1 LGAVTNPSS
10 DIVMSRTTW
19 LFASILVGFVRWA
32 QGLINTSQ
40 QIGGGIGLAILTTV
54 STTRTNNLLANGVAG
69 PTALTDGFR
78 LAFWVGVG
86 LAVIAVVTTFVALK
100 GEELVPQAQ
109 PAEEADNEQ
118 IAA

>member
-1 LGAVTNPSS
+1 
-10 DIVMSRTTW
+10 MSRTTW

-54 STTRTNNLLANGVAG
+54 STTRTNNLLASGVAG

-78 LAFWVGVG
+78 LAFWVGVS

-100 GEELVPQAQ
+100 GEALVPQAQ